1 MTTTTQPMTEPWRDL
16 WTPPGGGAS
25 GPRAW
30 AASVAIIFQVLSTAL
45 FGQSLFRH
53 RTMSATSDP
62 SLRTRRSLLERLK
75 DWDDSASWKDFFE
88 TYWRL
93 IFGVACKAGL
103 SESEAED
110 VVQETILA
118 VAKQM
123 PKFRYDPTVGSFK
136 AWLLQLTRWRITD
149 HLRRKTYQEQGQ
161 RKPREQMMDTE
172 FMERQAAPNE
182 VDLDALWE
190 EEWKAQLLE
199 AALVR
204 VRERADSQQFQ
215 LFYLHVVKSVPAR
228 EVAKK
233 MQVKLAEVYFAKY
246 KLTAAVKRE
255 IKRMEKKML

>member
-1 MTTTTQPMTEPWRDL
+1 
-16 WTPPGGGAS
+16 
-25 GPRAW
+25 
-30 AASVAIIFQVLSTAL
+30 VFIFQVLSSAL

-53 RTMSATSDP
+53 RTMSPTSDP

-103 SESEAED
+103 TESEAQD

-118 VAKQM
+118 VAKKM
-123 PKFRYDPTVGSFK
+123 PKFEYNPTVGSFK
-136 AWLLQLTRWRITD
+136 SWLLQLTRWRITD
-149 HLRRKTYQEQGQ
+149 HLRRKTYLEQGQ
-161 RKPREQMMDTE
+161 RKPREHAVDNE
-172 FMERQAAPNE
+172 FIERQAGPTQ

-215 LFYLHVVKSVPAR
+215 LFYMHVVKSLPAR
-228 EVAKK
+228 DVAKK

-255 IKRMEKKML
+255 IKRLEKRML